1 MALSLLPSEPA
12 TTSTLPEPLARHLAA
27 ATQYDFAATTR
38 YLERGADLVTP
49 CAIEAIGALLPEIER
64 KLDSLRAPSYLRRR
78 IEILACY
85 FIEACADGHG
95 CTPAHREAA
104 FALCYFHQ
112 AADRVPDW
120 IPDAGLADDAT
131 IVQLVLQ
138 RQLTTLR
145 AHWLRRRRAWPAEF

>member
-1 MALSLLPSEPA
+1 MVLSLLPSEPA
-12 TTSTLPEPLARHLAA
+12 TELSLPEPLARHLAA
-27 ATQYDFAATTR
+27 ASLHDFAAISR

-49 CAIEAIGALLPEIER
+49 CAVEAIRTLLPAIER
-64 KLDSLRAPSYLRRR
+64 NLESLGAPSYLRRR

-85 FIEACADGHG
+85 FSEACADGHG

-120 IPDAGLADDAT
+120 IPEAGLADDAI